1 MHTVC
6 FRGEETF
13 EGAAT
18 KKVRTLSEDHQFIY
32 ANDDHVAWTELQ
44 VWIGIP
50 AFTKSELGV
59 FKVAPTFDGSR
70 RATRLLP
77 AGPQNQAGLAWT
89 KHREQEHPKACEEDV
104 PVLPPAGSQLPSWPM
119 FRA

>member
-1 MHTVC
+1 M
-6 FRGEETF
+6 GG
-13 EGAAT
+13 GAA

-32 ANDDHVAWTELQ
+32 ESDDHIASTELQ

-70 RATRLLP
+70 RATRLMP
-77 AGPQNQAGLAWT
+77 VGPQNQAGLAWT
-89 KHREQEHPKACEEDV
+89 KHGGRGHSKVCEEDV
-104 PVLPPAGSQLPSWPM
+104 PVIPPAGSQLSPWPM
-119 FRA
+119 FLA